1 MSMGYGLLLGLMWYV
16 TACCMQDWQ
25 ESSLCPSPAAADL
38 SKDIP
43 AASCVL
49 LMSPLHQLP
58 FAPCVNAFEMCVSNV
73 LAEYLLLFLVK
84 GSVLG

>member
-1 MSMGYGLLLGLMWYV
+1 MTLHSVFLAFQLHVDKTECVMGFVAVMWYC

-43 AASCVL
+43 ASCVL
-49 LMSPLHQLP
+49 LMSPLHQLL
-58 FAPCVNAFEMCVSNV
+58 FALV
-73 LAEYLLLFLVK
+73 LMQY
-84 GSVLG
+84 G